1 MPGTRSATPQQPMP
15 SWRSNHRFGGGKSD
29 VLAPSMCYFLNL
41 GLAVKATAAVWLV
54 AIISLAIFKVS
65 ILCGQEY
72 LFPIITELPLL
83 VFFLFFFFG
92 QHLCGQLWAPSFW
105 LDKLCIHQTKEELK
119 AQQVAAL
126 PVFVARSSRMLV
138 LWDDTYFERLWC
150 NMEMATFAKYSESP
164 EKMEFLPLWLA
175 PWLLSSMLLDLLGVT
190 LLRIT
195 ETFLQS
201 EDNVKQIIKYAEMLF
216 GETYEVNVFFHSF
229 LEVFPNFLCYLPV
242 ALPTMFSFRSK
253 IQAHKLMLEQMAK
266 FELRNAKCSVEADR
280 PLVEEQ
286 VALHFQPDLDTEVI
300 VAGNSVNAEQ
310 DKEPGALRAE
320 SLERFNNYVQGPLR
334 AAVLDCIGDTHDVP
348 LYLCYLCFLPMTT
361 YNAVTV
367 SPVAFRECF
376 TSVSTFG
383 FAGRLDMCIC
393 FGLAFVLAQL
403 LAYPVTFP
411 VLLHL
416 LHKVE
421 MVSEAFSIKLLLGV
435 IASCFAYAYSFFCAG
450 VIWGATFVVW
460 QRFTP
465 LRLAAYLLVNAFL
478 ALQLWFFFGPRRQ
491 SAFGRCR
498 CVEYKG
504 GEDSKPFLALHCYD
518 GA

>member
-1 MPGTRSATPQQPMP
+1 M
-15 SWRSNHRFGGGKSD
+15 
-29 VLAPSMCYFLNL
+29 SMCYFLNL
-41 GLAVKATAAVWLV
+41 GLAVKATAIVWLL
-54 AIISLAIFKVS
+54 AITSLALSQVS

-83 VFFLFFFFG
+83 VFFMFFFFG
-92 QHLCGQLWAPSFW
+92 QHFCGQLWAPSFW

-138 LWDDTYFERLWC
+138 LWDDSYFERLWC

-190 LLRIT
+190 LLRLT
-195 ETFLQS
+195 ETFLTS
-201 EDNVKQIIKYAEMLF
+201 EEHVEVAIKYGEMLF
-216 GETYEVNVFFHSF
+216 GESYEVSVFCHSF
-229 LEVFPNFLCYLPV
+229 LEVFPDFVCYLPV
-242 ALPTMFSFRSK
+242 ALPTLLSFRNK
-253 IQAHKLMLEQMAK
+253 IQAHKLMLEQMAT
-266 FELRNAKCSVEADR
+266 FEFRNAKCSVEADR

-286 VALHFQPDLDTEVI
+286 IALHFQPDQDTEVI
-300 VAGNSVNAEQ
+300 VAGSSENAEQ
-310 DKEPGALRAE
+310 EVEPRALRAE

-334 AAVLDCIGDTHDVP
+334 AVVLDCIGDTHDVP

-367 SPVAFRECF
+367 SPVAFAECF
-376 TSVSTFG
+376 SSAKTFG
-383 FAGRLDMCIC
+383 FSSRLDMCIC

-421 MVSEAFSIKLLLGV
+421 RVSEAFSIRLLLGV
-435 IASCFAYAYSFFCAG
+435 IASGFAYAYAFFCSG
-450 VIWGATFVVW
+450 IIWGATFVLW

-465 LRLAAYLLVNAFL
+465 GRLVAYILVIAIL
-478 ALQLWFFFGPRRQ
+478 VLQLWFFFGRRRR
-491 SAFGRCR
+491 AFGSCR

-504 GEDSKPFLALHCYD
+504 GEDSKPFLAVHCYD